1 MFYNYGM
8 ENSEQHSKQQF
19 DWLKAYQWQKGQSGN
34 PGGRPKKTLKVFAR
48 EFLESMSDEDRIDYF
63 KTLNPEVVWKMAEGN
78 PESKT
83 DFNNTGNPIIVLS
96 NEIANKYATPQSPST
111 DSK

>member
-1 MFYNYGM
+1 ME
-8 ENSEQHSKQQF
+8 ENSEQHKKQF

-63 KTLNPEVVWKMAEGN
+63 KTLNPEIVWKMAEGN
-78 PESKT
+78 PETKT
-83 DFNNTGNPIIVLS
+83 DVTSGGKAIVLPSILIDKNDTTPDTGNS
-96 NEIANKYATPQSPST
+96 SQEQS
-111 DSK
+111 